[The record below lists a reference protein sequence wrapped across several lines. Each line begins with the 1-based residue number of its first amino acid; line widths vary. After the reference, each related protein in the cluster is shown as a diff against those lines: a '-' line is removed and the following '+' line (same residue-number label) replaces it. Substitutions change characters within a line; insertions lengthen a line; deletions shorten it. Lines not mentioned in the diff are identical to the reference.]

1 MRIVLTPAI
10 AADHH
15 SCMKSLFAVFLLA
28 GGLAL
33 TSSCGPANA
42 FCPNVAADAGGV
54 CPIFGDDGMAPQMDT
69 GTGNPCPSG
78 QHLGDNP
85 DGNIS
90 GGLVC
95 VCLGTGAAPPCN

>member
-1 MRIVLTPAI
+1 
-10 AADHH
+10 
-15 SCMKSLFAVFLLA
+15 MKSLVAVFLLVGALGFAA
-28 GGLAL
+28 G
-33 TSSCGPANA
+33 CGPQEA

-54 CPIFGDDGMAPQMDT
+54 CPIFGDDGMAPPMDM
-69 GTGNPCPSG
+69 GSGNVCPSG

-95 VCLGTGAAPPCN
+95 VCISNGQAPPCP